1 MVIRPVK
8 ALRSRDQIPRL
19 FSLVVLLIGL
29 WGLGGAAIVS
39 AQLPSFTT
47 PTTSPQLPPA
57 NVERRGTLESV
68 AIRLDGQE
76 LFRIASPTV
85 LNRNDPGT
93 QIPVEVRAK
102 QVEANLNQVITDV
115 KEAGAGDLNPNAL
128 QVLIETMQGQPVL
141 YAKDTLLPEAMVLLT
156 VTSADAQY
164 HSVSQRVLADRWQ
177 TILEEDLRQAL
188 ELRKPEALRRQI
200 RSVIS
205 TLVATTIA
213 TLGLGAIW
221 FTLGRRKQR
230 LEQRQVN
237 QSKVTTPQTQPPSP
251 PGSAQ
256 IEPDLEMFQGLR
268 QHFNVQRRLQLVRF
282 LRWLLFWAIAFV
294 WTSGIAYSL
303 SVFPQ
308 TRQLARRVITV
319 PIVLLLTWFLTGLVN
334 RLTDLA
340 TDRFIQIRELEQSL
354 TEANLQRITT
364 IANVIKGLKTFLLY
378 LIAILWALQWL
389 NLVPGSLLTL
399 GALLA
404 LVVSL
409 AAQNLVKDLVNG
421 FLILLEDQFR
431 IGDMIRIG
439 TTNGLNEVLGLVEN
453 LNLRI
458 TQLRN
463 PEGNLIS
470 IPNSSIVQVE
480 NMSRTWARADFHIE
494 VAYNTDINL
503 ALKVFQ
509 ATVDEMAQDPEW
521 QPVIL
526 DTQELFGVEQLSHTG
541 ILIRNWI
548 KTAPLQQWAVAREL
562 RRRLKIAFDRH
573 HIQIGAPQQVWLDH
587 DANHHTLE
595 TQALS
600 QRHESDKAK

>member
-1 MVIRPVK
+1 MVIRLMK
-8 ALRSRDQIPRL
+8 ALRSRHQIL
-19 FSLVVLLIGL
+19 ILLTLVVLLIGL
-29 WGLGGAAIVS
+29 WGGVAATIVS

-47 PTTSPQLPPA
+47 PTTSPQLPPT
-57 NVERRGTLESV
+57 NVQRRGTLESV

-85 LNRNDPGT
+85 LNRTDPGT

-102 QVEANLNQVITDV
+102 QVEANLSQVISDV
-115 KEAGAGDLNPNAL
+115 SEADAGDLNPNAL
-128 QVLIETMQGQPVL
+128 QVFIETMQGQPVL

-156 VTSADAQY
+156 VTTADAQY
-164 HSVSQRVLADRWQ
+164 HSVSQKVLADRWQ
-177 TILEEDLRQAL
+177 AILEKELRQAL
-188 ELRKPEALRRQI
+188 ELRKPEAFRRQV
-200 RSVIS
+200 RSVVS

-213 TLGLGAIW
+213 TLTLGTIW
-221 FTLGRRKQR
+221 FMLGRQKLR
-230 LEQRQVN
+230 LDRQQAN
-237 QSKVTTPQTQPPSP
+237 QAKVPQAQILSP
-251 PGSAQ
+251 PGSTP
-256 IEPDLEMFQGLR
+256 IEPDLEVFQGLR

-282 LRWLLFWAIAFV
+282 LRWLLFWGIAFV

-319 PIVLLLTWFLTGLVN
+319 PVVLLLTWFLTGLVN

-340 TDRFIQIRELEQSL
+340 TDRFIQSRELEQSL

-364 IANVIKGLKTFLLY
+364 IANVIKGVKTVLLY

-389 NLVPGSLLTL
+389 HLVPGSLLTL

-404 LVVSL
+404 LVISL

-439 TTNGLNEVLGLVEN
+439 TTNGLNEILGLVEN

-480 NMSRTWARADFHIE
+480 NMSRTWARTDFQIE
-494 VAYNTDINL
+494 VAYDTDVDL

-509 ATVDEMAQDPEW
+509 ETVAQMAQDPDW
-521 QPVIL
+521 QPVIF

-573 HIQIGAPQQVWLDH
+573 QIQIGTPQQVWLDNE
-587 DANHHTLE
+587 ANHHTLE
-595 TQALS
+595 PHNFS
-600 QRHESDKAK
+600 QQHQPDNAE

>member
-256 IEPDLEMFQGLR
+256 IEPDLEMFQGSTPTATGAIFAVVVVLGDR
-268 QHFNVQRRLQLVRF
+268 VCLDEWHRLQ
-282 LRWLLFWAIAFV
+282 
-294 WTSGIAYSL
+294 
-303 SVFPQ
+303 PQ
-308 TRQLARRVITV
+308 
-319 PIVLLLTWFLTGLVN
+319 
-334 RLTDLA
+334 RL
-340 TDRFIQIRELEQSL
+340 
-354 TEANLQRITT
+354 
-364 IANVIKGLKTFLLY
+364 
-378 LIAILWALQWL
+378 
-389 NLVPGSLLTL
+389 P
-399 GALLA
+399 
-404 LVVSL
+404 
-409 AAQNLVKDLVNG
+409 
-421 FLILLEDQFR
+421 
-431 IGDMIRIG
+431 
-439 TTNGLNEVLGLVEN
+439 
-453 LNLRI
+453 
-458 TQLRN
+458 
-463 PEGNLIS
+463 
-470 IPNSSIVQVE
+470 PNSPTSPPSDHGADRATSHLVFNGTGE
-480 NMSRTWARADFHIE
+480 SAHGFSDRSFHSNPRTRAITHRS
-494 VAYNTDINL
+494 
-503 ALKVFQ
+503 
-509 ATVDEMAQDPEW
+509 
-521 QPVIL
+521 
-526 DTQELFGVEQLSHTG
+526 QL
-541 ILIRNWI
+541 
-548 KTAPLQQWAVAREL
+548 TAHYD
-562 RRRLKIAFDRH
+562 DR
-573 HIQIGAPQQVWLDH
+573 QCD
-587 DANHHTLE
+587 
-595 TQALS
+595 
-600 QRHESDKAK
+600 